1 MFYYTGHSVQ
11 YNFINII
18 RHHTIKDHQTVFALI
33 VYKKKPILVG
43 TIQNFFNFGKKKSNN
58 LFGKSFRALNHYR
71 V

>member
-33 VYKKKPILVG
+33 VYKKKTYSSRYNTKLKTLILEKRIVI
-43 TIQNFFNFGKKKSNN
+43 TYLENPFV
-58 LFGKSFRALNHYR
+58 L
-71 V
+71 